1 MADIRY
7 NNSFSLAGGFNI
19 TNAEPIDSRMYVAD
33 IQHIYLPENWVKVKP
48 YPGLIVSAPD
58 GEVRI
63 CINSDYT
70 LESSWKKIG
79 GGSISVE
86 TYAEAIALAGN
97 DNIGQVIYVKT
108 KSSYDADGEGEG
120 EAVEYDA
127 APYIVIGEGELQK
140 LAASTASGNLD
151 ADVAELKT
159 KVSGID
165 TKLSTVE
172 STLNT
177 AVADID
183 TLKEIDHDAYIAA
196 DTALKSELQTEINK
210 KVESETYEEKVSAI
224 EDSISDNDTKAQ
236 GYAKTAKEEA
246 IDAASLDATTK
257 ANAAQAA
264 AQSYADGLNT
274 EMDTRVKNL
283 ESIDHDA
290 YIAADTALKSEL
302 QAEINKKVE
311 SVEGQRLL
319 TNEEGVKLE
328 GIAEGAQVNTI
339 EVIKVNGK
347 ALTITDSDKSVDV
360 IVPTAPVQ
368 GVAAGDKIISLDG
381 DVLKTTLNLAYVPAT
396 ETEKAVLR
404 LQGIGGQVISSIDAT
419 SFVKDGMLSGAK
431 LDGPKGDETGEKY
444 LSLTFNTDAGVEDIR
459 IDVSDLI
466 DYYSAGNGLNLDG
479 KTFSVKVDETA
490 NTYLQVT
497 TNGIA
502 VSQSLIDEITSKA
515 NAAQAAA
522 IAAAAEDATSKA
534 NAAQA
539 AAITAA
545 AEDATSKTDAAI
557 AAAAEDATSKA
568 NAAQAAAITAAAED
582 ATTKANAAQTA
593 AQDYADGLNTTMDTR
608 VIALEGKSHE
618 HENHDVL
625 DGITSA
631 KVSAWDAAEQNA
643 KDYADNKFVTK
654 EGFNEFEAEY
664 EEKLNGIAD
673 GAEVNVIE
681 SIKVNG
687 INATITDDKAAEIKV
702 DAKDIELGESIMNG
716 EEVKY
721 ASNAKISTVLQS
733 IQESIRGAIAGG
745 VNSVSSGDKSIIVN
759 SADANN
765 PVVTLNTEESNEE
778 TITSGHI
785 AIIKGDNGIYAAMYY
800 DGDDVE

>member
-33 IQHIYLPENWVKVKP
+33 IQHIYSADNWVKVKP

-79 GGSISVE
+79 GGSVSVE

-165 TKLSTVE
+165 TKLNTVE

-183 TLKEIDHDAYIAA
+183 ALKEINHDAYKDA
-196 DTALKSELQTEINK
+196 DATLKSELQAEIDK
-210 KVESETYEEKVSAI
+210 KVNSETYEEKVSEI
-224 EDSISDNDTKAQ
+224 EDAISDNDTKAQ
-236 GYAKTAKEEA
+236 GYATTAKGEA
-246 IDAASLDATTK
+246 IATAAEDATTK

-264 AQSYADGLNT
+264 AKEYADELNSK
-274 EMDTRVKNL
+274 MDSRVKEL
-283 ESIDHDA
+283 ESINHDA
-290 YIAADTALKSEL
+290 YINADNALKSEL
-302 QAEINKKVE
+302 QAEISKKVD

-319 TNEEGVKLE
+319 TNEEGTKLAS
-328 GIAEGAQVNTI
+328 IAEGAQVNKI
-339 EVIKVNGK
+339 EVVKVNGK
-347 ALTITDSDKSVDV
+347 ALTITDADKSVDV

-368 GVAAGDKIISLDG
+368 GVAAGDKILTLDG
-381 DVLKTTLNLAYVPAT
+381 DVLKTTLTLAYVPAT
-396 ETEKAVLR
+396 ETENAVLR
-404 LQGIGGQVISSIDAT
+404 LQGIDGQVVSSIDAT

-431 LDGPKGDETGEKY
+431 LDSPKGDETGEKY
-444 LSLTFNTDAGVEDIR
+444 LSLTFNTDAGVEEIR
-459 IDVSDLI
+459 IDVSELI

-490 NTYLQVT
+490 NKYLQVT

-502 VSQSLIDEITSKA
+502 VSQSLIDEITTKA

-522 IAAAAEDATSKA
+522 EATAAADATSKA

-539 AAITAA
+539 AAEATAA
-545 AEDATSKTDAAI
+545 A
-557 AAAAEDATSKA
+557 DATSKA
-568 NAAQAAAITAAAED
+568 NAAQAAAKE
-582 ATTKANAAQTA
+582 
-593 AQDYADGLNTTMDTR
+593 YADGLNTKMNNR
-608 VIALEGKSHE
+608 VTTLEDKSHK
-618 HENHDVL
+618 HENSEVL
-625 DGITSA
+625 NGITSE
-631 KVSAWDAAEQNA
+631 KVSAWDSSEQNA
-643 KDYADNKFVTK
+643 KDYADGKFVTK

-664 EEKLNGIAD
+664 EEKLNGIAA

-681 SIKVNG
+681 LVKVNG
-687 INATITDDKAAEIKV
+687 IDATITDDKVAEIKV
-702 DAKDIELGESIMNG
+702 DAKDIELGEDIKNG
-716 EEVKY
+716 NEVKY
-721 ASNAKISTVLQS
+721 TSDTKISTVLQS

-745 VNSVSSGDKSIIVN
+745 VNSVSSGDKAIIVN
-759 SADANN
+759 SADSNN
-765 PVVTLNTEESNEE
+765 PVVTLNTEASNEE
-778 TITSGHI
+778 TIESGHI

-800 DGDDVE
+800 DGDDAE